1 MYLTMNRFRVKP
13 GQEDAFEAMW
23 KSRDSHLKQVPG
35 FVSFHLMRGEIVDG
49 ARLYASH
56 TLWADRTSFENWT
69 KSEAFRSAHKGAKS
83 SGEMYEGPPVL
94 ECFESVQEIAAG

>member
-1 MYLTMNRFRVKP
+1 MYLTMNRFRVIP

-23 KSRDSHLKQVPG
+23 KTRDSHLKEVPG

-56 TLWADRTSFENWT
+56 TLWRDRQAFLDWT
-69 KSEAFRSAHKGAKS
+69 KSEAFRNAHKGAKS
-83 SGEMYEGPPVL
+83 TEEMYEGPPVL
-94 ECFESVQEIAAG
+94 ECFDSVQEIAAD